1 MRRILITGARAPAAL
16 DLARSF
22 RAAGCTVTLAD
33 SVTAFGAGFSR
44 PRYDRLRLPPPR
56 FAFGSFRTSLL
67 NRIEGYDLVVPT
79 CEEVFFLAE
88 AAARDGWTDR
98 LFAPTIASLRILHS
112 KVEFPGFARE
122 NGVDAPRS
130 SPLTMRRDVDR
141 LQDTERLVVK
151 PEFSRFGT
159 RTLVAPS
166 RTRLGSVH
174 PTSATRWVAQE
185 RIEGSELSVWS
196 VIRGGRLVACA
207 VYEPLL
213 RQSNSA
219 SYAFRAVDRPDVRE
233 AVERIGRAV
242 GQDGQLSYDVIV
254 TSDGRVAPVEC
265 NPRTVSGVHLFD
277 GGPEIAHAMLGDG
290 ALSEPVPGTVRFLG
304 PAMALIG
311 LPAALAT
318 GGLSRWMRVWRSGI
332 DVTGRLG
339 DRGPALGVLL
349 DAARFGML
357 GLGRLRSPT
366 GETTDD
372 IEWNGEVMA

>member
-67 NRIEGYDLVVPT
+67 NRIEGYDLIVPT

-122 NGVDAPRS
+122 SGVDAPRS
-130 SPLTMRRDVDR
+130 SPLTMRGDVDR

-233 AVERIGRAV
+233 AAERIGRAV
-242 GQDGQLSYDVIV
+242 GEDGQLSYDVIV

-311 LPAALAT
+311 LPVALAT
-318 GGLSRWMRVWRSGI
+318 GDLSRWMRVWRSGV

-349 DAARFGML
+349 DAGRFGTL